1 MSGDPSNVAVGS
13 VLKMH
18 GLEKKVVARAT
29 TKEAQCIKS
38 CLNQYEKATGQ
49 QVNFQKSSIHFS
61 SNTSD
66 TIVQE
71 DKLCQPKKLG
81 GMGFRKIREFNVA
94 MLGKQAWR
102 LQTEN
107 QSLIAKLMQAR
118 YYPSGSFRDANI
130 GGNPSFIWRSIFEAK
145 QLIEAGSRVK
155 VGNGELI
162 NIWLDPWVPASNNA
176 LVTTLAA
183 GSREGRKRE
192 AGSQSS
198 RGDEHGSF
206 QAGYGGQI
214 AGIVDPKITEAMAF
228 QEALSWVKKRN
239 QNKVIFKLDA
249 LVVVQAMKRRK
260 VDDASYFGSII
271 SYCVSLFKDLRSSNV
286 CFVRRSANIAAHLIS
301 REASSVPDREE

>member
-1 MSGDPSNVAVGS
+1 
-13 VLKMH
+13 
-18 GLEKKVVARAT
+18 
-29 TKEAQCIKS
+29 
-38 CLNQYEKATGQ
+38 
-49 QVNFQKSSIHFS
+49 
-61 SNTSD
+61 
-66 TIVQE
+66 
-71 DKLCQPKKLG
+71 
-81 GMGFRKIREFNVA
+81 MGFRKIREFNVA

-145 QLIEAGSRVK
+145 QLIEASSRVK

-176 LVTTLAA
+176 LVTTYWLLSVFKLVEVQEIGMVCMIAWNIWPHRNSVVWKGHYQTPPTVVNGASSVLYQWQQAQGKVGSVRPDHSHQEGGLVWQKLAHGWITCNIDA
-183 GSREGRKRE
+183 IVSKQRNNSAFNCLIR
-192 AGSQSS
+192 
-198 RGDEHGSF
+198 DEHGSF

-214 AGIVDPKITEAMAF
+214 AGIVDPKITEVMAF

-239 QNKVIFKLDA
+239 QN
-249 LVVVQAMKRRK
+249 
-260 VDDASYFGSII
+260 
-271 SYCVSLFKDLRSSNV
+271 KDLRSSNV